1 MFKQGSE
8 PRSVTCY
15 SDAMSNGLDNTD
27 NAIWSVSAAKDIATS
42 YSSQQYNEIRA
53 SLWSERAGKLR
64 DYSLYLTCEKEGCT
78 WIGEDGLNRFQGDGR
93 MKSCLG
99 EFWYL
104 FLIIS
109 ISPPLFFDMNR

>member
-42 YSSQQYNEIRA
+42 YSSQQYNERRA
-53 SLWSERAGKLR
+53 SL
-64 DYSLYLTCEKEGCT
+64 
-78 WIGEDGLNRFQGDGR
+78 
-93 MKSCLG
+93 
-99 EFWYL
+99 
-104 FLIIS
+104 
-109 ISPPLFFDMNR
+109 